1 MKIFM
6 AIFLTTPGSV
16 ERSGWNKLSDT
27 ARQARIKM
35 GAEAAMAWTSKNRE
49 AIVNPGAE
57 LGKSTRIAADGVKE
71 VSNPLSGFVI
81 VRAESHEAA
90 VRMFTNH
97 PHFTIF
103 PGDSVEIM
111 QCMPAPGAPPR

>member
-16 ERSGWNKLSDT
+16 ERSGWNKLGDKE
-27 ARQARIKM
+27 RQARVKK
-35 GAEAAMAWTSKNRE
+35 GADALMAWAATHRE
-49 AIVNPGAE
+49 AIVVPGAE
-57 LGKSTRIAADGVKE
+57 LGKSTRIAADGVKQ
-71 VSNPLSGFVI
+71 VANPVSGFVI

-90 VRMFTNH
+90 VSMFANH

-111 QCMPAPGAPPR
+111 QCMPPPGQAPR